1 MHSGDGLR
9 TAAFLHGPTRC
20 IMQIRLDIDP
30 RDISTAQQRRWTRT
44 GRTYM
49 PAAVK
54 QTHARYMDALAE
66 YVPDEP
72 MTGPLRVTCTIIYQA
87 RKRSESG
94 QYRTMRPDLDNLF
107 KGLADCIT
115 RSGIW
120 KDDSQVADLRI
131 IKRYALEGEEPGII
145 VDVCEMCGIC

>member
-1 MHSGDGLR
+1 MR
-9 TAAFLHGPTRC
+9 
-20 IMQIRLDIDP
+20 IRLDIDP
-30 RDISTAQQRRWTRT
+30 RDISTAQQRRWTRS

-49 PAAVK
+49 PATVK
-54 QTHARYMDALAE
+54 RTHARYMAALQQ

-115 RSGIW
+115 RSHIW
-120 KDDSQVADLRI
+120 EDDSQVADLRI
-131 IKRYALEGEEPGII
+131 IKRYTKGEEEPHIDI
-145 VDVCEMCGIC
+145 TIEQS